1 MMYIQL
7 ILLSYEKVEFDIVF
21 FDKLT
26 TLKDLLGRSRIIKV
40 LYYFFSI
47 SFILFYFLFRDVPWR
62 RGQSRLQLRPNDK
75 RKEKE
80 KEEKVY
86 G

>member
-1 MMYIQL
+1 MKNIIKVEFYLLMMYIQL

-47 SFILFYFLFRDVPWR
+47 FFILFSFLFRDVP
-62 RGQSRLQLRPNDK
+62 
-75 RKEKE
+75 
-80 KEEKVY
+80 
-86 G
+86 